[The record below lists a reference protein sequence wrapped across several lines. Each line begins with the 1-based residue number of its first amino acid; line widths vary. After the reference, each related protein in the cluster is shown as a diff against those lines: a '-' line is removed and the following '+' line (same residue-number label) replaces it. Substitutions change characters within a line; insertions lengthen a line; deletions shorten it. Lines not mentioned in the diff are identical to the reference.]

1 MKENLRF
8 TALGVLY
15 MAMAL
20 LIIPLLSGCAK
31 MTIEDPDEPVG
42 DGDYTIRFS
51 VSDYAMTDFDD
62 IASSAKSM
70 RRERKEA
77 KELGT
82 ILNFAVFKDGEKIL
96 KVNQKAE
103 DDSFG
108 TISANLSEG
117 TYQVVVLI
125 HSCSGNATIS
135 SPEKITFP
143 DNKVTDTF
151 AYCSDLTVDGNSE
164 CQITVERIV
173 AKFRMGLVDAIPD
186 DVTQLQ
192 FAYTGGSSTLD
203 ATTMHGCVNSRQK
216 EIRMVTDHA
225 AGQVFD
231 IYSFPKSDNNE
242 LTLTV
247 TAMDASG
254 NTVKANEYKNVPI
267 ATNKIT
273 KYTGKF
279 FTGNSGD
286 EMEGDAH
293 IVIWGDDAWEG
304 EIEYH

>member
-1 MKENLRF
+1 MNKNLRF
-8 TALGVLY
+8 IGISALH

-31 MTIEDPDEPVG
+31 MVIDDGDESVG

-51 VSDYAMTDFDD
+51 VSDYSMADFED

-77 KELGT
+77 KELGS
-82 ILNFAVFKDGEKIL
+82 ILNLAVFKDGEKVL
-96 KVNQKAE
+96 KVNQKA
-103 DDSFG
+103 DDDGFG

-151 AYCSDLTVDGNSE
+151 AYYTDLTVDGDSE
-164 CQITVERIV
+164 CSITVERIV
-173 AKFRMGLVDAIPD
+173 AKFRMTLMDAIPD

-216 EIRMVTDHA
+216 EIRAVSDHA
-225 AGQVFD
+225 AGQTFD
-231 IYSFPKSDNNE
+231 IYSFPKGDNNE
-242 LTLTV
+242 LSITV

-254 NTVKANEYKNVPI
+254 KTIKTNEYKNVPI
-267 ATNKIT
+267 INNKIT
-273 KYTGKF
+273 KYSGKF
-279 FTGNSGD
+279 FTDSSGD

-304 EIEYH
+304 EIEYQ